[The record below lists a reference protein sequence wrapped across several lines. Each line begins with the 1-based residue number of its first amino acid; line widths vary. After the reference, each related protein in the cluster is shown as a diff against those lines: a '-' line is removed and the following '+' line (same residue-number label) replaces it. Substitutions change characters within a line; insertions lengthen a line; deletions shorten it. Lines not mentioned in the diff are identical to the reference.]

1 MDSETLPIWFTCRA
15 AWCARAVKAA
25 AGVFVMLLLLLL
37 LLVLMLVLQLLLL
50 LLSLPDIETLIR
62 GPPLPT
68 PSARKGLLAP

>member
-37 LLVLMLVLQLLLL
+37 LL
-50 LLSLPDIETLIR
+50 LSLPDIETQIR